1 MSSTPPASA
10 PDRDIRPVV
19 ATGYSGSRSVWLFGG
34 GLALAAIALFVAL
47 DSRREQLVAPA
58 TAIPASPSGATI
70 SAPPELVVP
79 YGPGDEYAYREDW
92 PQFAPPIA
100 APVRG
105 SPAYGPAPASQVTV
119 REVVRT
125 VPAPVTGDAG
135 SIAGRA
141 AISSAPSVVYDAR
154 IPASRGDGQTA
165 NALSPEADAGRV
177 RAGRLSNPSSTVP
190 QGTVIPAVLETALD
204 STRAGAVRGI
214 VSRDVRGFDGT
225 RILIPRGSRLYGEYN
240 AELTAGQN
248 RALIR
253 WKRLVRPDGAL
264 IALDSPASDPLG
276 RAGVKGKVDSHF
288 LERFGGA
295 ILQSVLDVGVGL
307 ATRKVDNTVVVG
319 LPGSTQSIT
328 GASAT
333 NQVQRTLRVRQGTS
347 VSVFVA
353 RDLDFSSVE

>member
-1 MSSTPPASA
+1 MSSAPPASA
-10 PDRDIRPVV
+10 PERDIRPVI
-19 ATGYSGSRSVWLFGG
+19 ATGYNGSRSVWLFGG
-34 GLALAAIALFVAL
+34 GLLIAAIALFVAL

-58 TAIPASPSGATI
+58 TAIPASPGGATI
-70 SAPPELVVP
+70 AAPPELVVP
-79 YGPGDEYAYREDW
+79 TGPDDDYAYREEW
-92 PQFAPPIA
+92 PRFTPPLA

-105 SPAYGPAPASQVTV
+105 NPAYGPAPAA
-119 REVVRT
+119 REVART
-125 VPAPVTGDAG
+125 VPAAVADEAG
-135 SIAGRA
+135 ARP

-154 IPASRGDGQTA
+154 IPASRADGQTA

-240 AELTAGQN
+240 AELAAGQN

-353 RDLDFSSVE
+353 RDLDFSPVE